1 MAALCGLS
9 EAVEVVSVVLL
20 KVMKCFMSLAQDVL
34 EIQVEMEREVLVVSL
49 DPQGTRDALV
59 DQVNVYTAK
68 DPTA

>member
-1 MAALCGLS
+1 MFH
-9 EAVEVVSVVLL
+9 VSG
-20 KVMKCFMSLAQDVL
+20 CQDVL
-34 EIQVEMEREVLVVSL
+34 EIQVEMEREVLVVSV